1 MTYVNNLSPKVFLPV
16 FCNMIHFIET
26 GCFIPS
32 TPMTTKNMKYL
43 ICMFYVTEI
52 YSYTRIFY
60 YQGSIDKEFI
70 LLCLMNEA
78 FKYVDEA
85 YSDTAIVI
93 HTPRLTPDTE
103 KLISL
108 IRMLNMQIAVKRD
121 GETHLLD
128 TEKILYIEAVE
139 RGTFVYT
146 EDATYESDLRLYEME
161 QKLLE
166 QGFFRASKQSILNL
180 KKVKSL
186 KADINRKIRVTLVN
200 GEQILVSRM
209 YADELR
215 RRLGIQ

>member
-1 MTYVNNLSPKVFLPV
+1 
-16 FCNMIHFIET
+16 MI
-26 GCFIPS
+26 
-32 TPMTTKNMKYL
+32 TKNLKYL

-60 YQGSIDKEFI
+60 YRGSIDKEFI

-139 RGTFVYT
+139 RSTFVYT
-146 EDATYESDLRLYEME
+146 EDATYGIILLLFVLFGLTIGDSVKNTLPCALLAAMAFPSQRSCSFFSGCDHFPCSDH
-161 QKLLE
+161 
-166 QGFFRASKQSILNL
+166 FPH
-180 KKVKSL
+180 
-186 KADINRKIRVTLVN
+186 
-200 GEQILVSRM
+200 
-209 YADELR
+209 
-215 RRLGIQ
+215 

>member
-1 MTYVNNLSPKVFLPV
+1 MK
-16 FCNMIHFIET
+16 IE
-26 GCFIPS
+26 
-32 TPMTTKNMKYL
+32 
-43 ICMFYVTEI
+43 
-52 YSYTRIFY
+52 
-60 YQGSIDKEFI
+60 ID
-70 LLCLMNEA
+70 
-78 FKYVDEA
+78 VDEA

-139 RGTFVYT
+139 RSTFVYT
-146 EDATYESDLRLYEME
+146 EDATYESDLRLYEM
-161 QKLLE
+161 E